1 MQLNAISISPKSVIM
16 SVSANKETDE
26 DINDTVESK
35 ITAKEEPLPTLT
47 KAWDGL
53 KAVFVNILELPDDYV
68 DGLTITKLSIRRTK
82 AGTRSVT
89 MEATKQLECRQSFLH
104 TLTTPCVQIEPS
116 ADGESGAVEIE
127 KKLAAAVMKAIHESE
142 RYMEGDRSQ
151 QLLDFD
157 KAKAGL
163 QAVADLGKDDKQ
175 AALL

>member
-1 MQLNAISISPKSVIM
+1 MQLNRISISPKSVTM
-16 SVSANKETDE
+16 SVSANKETD
-26 DINDTVESK
+26 DINDLVESK

-53 KAVFVNILELPDDYV
+53 KKVFVSILELPDDYV
-68 DGLTITKLSIRRTK
+68 DGLTVTTLSIRRTK

-104 TLTTPCVQIEPS
+104 TLTTPCVQIEAS

-127 KKLAAAVMKAIHESE
+127 KNLAEAVMKAIHESE
-142 RYMEGDRSQ
+142 RYMEGERSQ

-163 QAVADLGKDDKQ
+163 QAVADLGKEDKQ
-175 AALL
+175 SALL